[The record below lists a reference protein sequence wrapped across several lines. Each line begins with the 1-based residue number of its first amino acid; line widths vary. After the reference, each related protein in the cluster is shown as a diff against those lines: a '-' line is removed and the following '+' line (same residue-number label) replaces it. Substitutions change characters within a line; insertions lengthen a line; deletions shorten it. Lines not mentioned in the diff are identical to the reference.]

1 MKWMKARLAL
11 NVYYKKK
18 KERKGKKKN
27 ADSMIQTLGESV
39 IQPCY
44 VTDMRLFRVV
54 HADVAQPGMAETD
67 YL

>member
-1 MKWMKARLAL
+1 MKSHLAL
-11 NVYYKKK
+11 NVYHQKK
-18 KERKGKKKN
+18 KERKKKN

-44 VTDMRLFRVV
+44 VTNMRLFRVV

>member
-1 MKWMKARLAL
+1 MKRMKARLAL
-11 NVYYKKK
+11 NVYHQKKEKK
-18 KERKGKKKN
+18 KEKKN
-27 ADSMIQTLGESV
+27 ADSMIQTLGESI

-44 VTDMRLFRVV
+44 VTNMRLFRVV